1 MLRQRGNWGRPG
13 LLSILNCVLGG
24 VGSGSATWPRPPP
37 HSLGLLRPSIVCG
50 VGVGVGVLSKGERE
64 LLKSLKCD
72 SCHVHEG
79 SPKTYKRLIY
89 AMSVQPMCVSVCEI
103 NELTEWLASQSLIN
117 SEHRCNLHK
126 SFSLLP
132 SSTSA
137 SDATF
142 MKSSERLRVDQGQ

>member
-1 MLRQRGNWGRPG
+1 MSRSRRQPQN
-13 LLSILNCVLGG
+13 LQAIDICDVSAAYVCVC
-24 VGSGSATWPRPPP
+24 
-37 HSLGLLRPSIVCG
+37 VC
-50 VGVGVGVLSKGERE
+50 R
-64 LLKSLKCD
+64 C
-72 SCHVHEG
+72 
-79 SPKTYKRLIY
+79 
-89 AMSVQPMCVSVCEI
+89 VCEI
-103 NELTEWLASQSLIN
+103 NELTEWLASQSVIN